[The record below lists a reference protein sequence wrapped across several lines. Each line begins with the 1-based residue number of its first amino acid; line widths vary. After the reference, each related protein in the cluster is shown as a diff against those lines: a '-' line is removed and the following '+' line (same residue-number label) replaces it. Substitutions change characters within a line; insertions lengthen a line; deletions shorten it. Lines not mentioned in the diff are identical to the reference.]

1 MTNLF
6 LGFLVISFCL
16 LGNLIHAAD
25 GSIHDYNNSGGFTK
39 IANARYFVG
48 GSEGIY
54 GSEFLDV
61 HHASSDTPLLKG
73 NSFIR
78 FDDIT
83 FVRTKESASK
93 QNSTLAAA
101 GLVEA
106 ILFEVKQRDRVGGSF
121 FKSEDMCCTP
131 KVADAGS
138 CNLGEV
144 MISADPNDPEWPK
157 RIPTF
162 FKRGEEEVKMSPEA
176 VIIKKTGLYTVYFMT
191 CDPELDGA
199 TIRGRT
205 VWKNRGGYLQGEKA
219 PLKKFY
225 ASMLLAYVVLGLV
238 WFPQVAQ
245 YWKDGIQ
252 LHSHIN
258 FVIAFTMGELAFLYL
273 DFVYLDSAGTSPME
287 VTVWAITLSSMRK
300 ALSRL
305 LLLVISSGFG
315 IVRPTLGG
323 ITLKMLLIGVLC
335 FVISESLGLAMQFGN
350 ISENGMN
357 YLMLSWAILETCFIQ
372 WIFRSLSKT
381 LKKLKLNKR
390 NITKLQLYKMFATVL
405 VIMVVLSF
413 AWIYVEVYLYSSLS
427 QFWKVKWI
435 VPTLWYILS
444 YAMLVLICLF
454 WPPSEKPMRY
464 LYVADM
470 EEETEEEDDLSTA
483 ETGMN
488 ATKAEYERSERKT
501 LLEAFILLLGNI
513 PGEK

>member
-1 MTNLF
+1 
-6 LGFLVISFCL
+6 
-16 LGNLIHAAD
+16 
-25 GSIHDYNNSGGFTK
+25 
-39 IANARYFVG
+39 
-48 GSEGIY
+48 
-54 GSEFLDV
+54 
-61 HHASSDTPLLKG
+61 
-73 NSFIR
+73 
-78 FDDIT
+78 
-83 FVRTKESASK
+83 
-93 QNSTLAAA
+93 
-101 GLVEA
+101 
-106 ILFEVKQRDRVGGSF
+106 
-121 FKSEDMCCTP
+121 
-131 KVADAGS
+131 
-138 CNLGEV
+138 
-144 MISADPNDPEWPK
+144 
-157 RIPTF
+157 
-162 FKRGEEEVKMSPEA
+162 
-176 VIIKKTGLYTVYFMT
+176 MT